1 MEEFIDDNVAFIMCS
16 EHSPNL
22 SNKIVGKAITE
33 IVTEVELATLFAVVE
48 NKVWWI
54 EDEEYDYD
62 VGTLEYKQAK
72 KKTDLWLSF
81 ADELRNLETIS
92 IVHKV
97 TC

>member
-1 MEEFIDDNVAFIMCS
+1 M
-16 EHSPNL
+16 
-22 SNKIVGKAITE
+22 
-33 IVTEVELATLFAVVE
+33 VE

-81 ADELRNLETIS
+81 ADELRNRIFDILRAEGVEITEKGQIAVLEPFMERNGFKDSQDWWVKID
-92 IVHKV
+92 KE
-97 TC
+97 